1 MPLPTSKKNAGLG
14 HAIANRRAK
23 ESSQR
28 NASAFHTTDFN
39 RGLQSVTHQGDLEE
53 FIATAQLAESDFTA
67 ERRNVTV
74 VSAPA
79 ADGMRGGG
87 VNARGWN
94 PFLLDGREERE
105 SLERQRRNKEALRV
119 PRRPRWDSKTTPSQ
133 LQRLEAEAFLDWR
146 RSLAQLTDSGGFVL
160 TPFERN
166 LEVWRQLWR
175 VVERSHLVVQIVDAR
190 NPLRFR
196 CEDLEKYVEDIPAR
210 VGSSPADDE
219 EKGEDEGLK
228 ERKKGPR
235 RNLLLINKAD
245 LLDQSQRRIWAKY
258 FEENGIR
265 YAFFSAAN
273 AAAVQQE
280 RLEREMQEEHE
291 RLLKEE
297 AQEAALREGGLDVD
311 EEEQEEDAE
320 DQQQEDE
327 DAQQATAAKGHS
339 AAKHLEARVNAR
351 ADTQQARLGAQVR
364 ETAAAAAAAASALD
378 QAAQDVDST
387 LSDDAHDHSDPTRVL
402 NVLELEELFRL
413 SAPPLDDFAT
423 AEQGAPS
430 KLVVGL
436 VGYPNVGKS
445 STINALLGEKKV
457 SVSSTPGH
465 TKHFQTINLSD
476 NTVLCDCPGLV
487 FPQFATTPADL
498 VCDGVLPIDQ
508 MREYTAPAELI
519 ARRIPKDI
527 LQGTYSIRIEM
538 QLREEGGSG
547 QPTGLELLTSYA
559 VARGFVRQGQG
570 NPDESR
576 AARYIFKDYVNARL
590 LYAHAPPGVDGDVF
604 NSTQREACRAALRV
618 KRYAPALSLAEAE
631 EHQEQ
636 PTGAGAGAD
645 GKETSRAARAKND
658 AISLAARKQQQ
669 GSKSSALDSSFFKS
683 SMFSN
688 HGPSG
693 SGAAGHY
700 TTKGR
705 SGNASAALRGKS
717 INDDGTPVTQEQ
729 LQREMELMST
739 TSFASGNGAGKKHFK
754 ANKRNKQRSGQGFA

>member
-79 ADGMRGGG
+79 DGMRGG

-210 VGSSPADDE
+210 VGSYPADDE

-245 LLDQSQRRIWAKY
+245 LLDQSQRCIWAKY

-297 AQEAALREGGLDVD
+297 AQEAALREAGLDVD

-320 DQQQEDE
+320 EEQQEEE
-327 DAQQATAAKGHS
+327 DAQQAAAAKGHS
-339 AAKHLEARVNAR
+339 AAEHLEAR
-351 ADTQQARLGAQVR
+351 
-364 ETAAAAAAAASALD
+364 
-378 QAAQDVDST
+378 
-387 LSDDAHDHSDPTRVL
+387 
-402 NVLELEELFRL
+402 LEELFRL

-423 AEQGAPS
+423 AEQGVPS

-636 PTGAGAGAD
+636 SAGAGVGAD

-658 AISLAARKQQQ
+658 AITLAARRQQQ

-688 HGPSG
+688 NGPSG

-700 TTKGR
+700 TMKGR